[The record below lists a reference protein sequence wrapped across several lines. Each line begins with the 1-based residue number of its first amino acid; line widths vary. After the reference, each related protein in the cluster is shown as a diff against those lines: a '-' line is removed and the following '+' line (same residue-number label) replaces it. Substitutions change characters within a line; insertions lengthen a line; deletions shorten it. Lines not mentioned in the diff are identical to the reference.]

1 MSKTNDVS
9 MKKFLY
15 LLVIAAV
22 SFAVSLSSCSRN
34 KKHVGISQCADG
46 IWRQAMNG
54 EIRRETTLH
63 DDVEITLLTSHD
75 NPLEQINQINELVD
89 QGIDLLIVSPLSVD
103 DICGTIAEV
112 KEKGIP
118 VVLVDRKANT
128 SRYDAYVGG
137 DNLEVGRLAGEYVH
151 DIYNG
156 ETIVEFQG
164 NVTSAPAQ
172 DRHNGFTSVLNEYG
186 LSCTSFNCNWKRE
199 TSRAMVETLLLNTKD
214 KYIIFCHND
223 GMVWDAVLEV
233 KKQHA
238 EDRVKFVGVDGICGE
253 GIDMI
258 ERGEMVATVRYPTGG
273 KEAMQAAVKIMEGE
287 QLGWRDTLIKPIVVD
302 KGNVAAIRAQDETIL
317 SINADNEQLGEK
329 LTGVRHLLSL
339 TIIGLVTSV
348 GVVVIFLFLGIYLH
362 KLNKKNKRLR
372 LEAEKRLLE
381 YLSERMEREKDEN
394 ADAADKDPDAE
405 SVEGEIPTMEDSDSP
420 ERANEFVVRLQ
431 EALTAN
437 LHNPEISADDL
448 AAELM
453 MGRSQFYHRVKE
465 QTGYSPKEL
474 LRVARLK
481 QAALLLEKG
490 EHTIQEVCYL
500 VGFST
505 PSYFAKCFKEYH
517 GVLPSEY
524 INH

>member
-1 MSKTNDVS
+1 
-9 MKKFLY
+9 MKNFLY
-15 LLVIAAV
+15 IFILAAL
-22 SFAVSLSSCSRN
+22 SFAVSLSSCSGN

-75 NPLEQINQINELVD
+75 DSHEQINQIHELVD

-103 DICGTIAEV
+103 ELCNTIAEV

-172 DRHNGFTSVLNEYG
+172 DRHNGFTSVLNKYG

-223 GMVWDAVLEV
+223 GMVCDAVLEV

-238 EDRVKFVGVDGICGE
+238 ENRVKFVGVDGICGE

-273 KEAMQAAVKIMEGE
+273 KEAMQAAVKIMEGQ

-302 KGNVAAIRAQDETIL
+302 KANVAAIRAQDETIL

-339 TIIGLVTSV
+339 TIIGLIVSIA
-348 GVVVIFLFLGIYLH
+348 VVVIFVFLGIYLH
-362 KLNKKNKRLR
+362 KVNKKNKRLR

-381 YLSERMEREKDEN
+381 YLSERMEKEDAEN
-394 ADAADKDPDAE
+394 ADAEKDE
-405 SVEGEIPTMEDSDSP
+405 EEGATEPAGNQIPTNENYGSP
-420 ERANEFVVRLQ
+420 EMNNEFVIRLQ
-431 EALTAN
+431 EALTSN
-437 LHNPEISADDL
+437 LGNPEISADDL
-448 AAELM
+448 AAGLM

-490 EHTIQEVCYL
+490 DHTIQEVCYL

-524 INH
+524 ISH